1 MTTAEALV
9 PLGLALLLL
18 LVARRTALEAGAA
31 GLIAALGLVTFS
43 PAFLLSPAEI
53 GAALVRGVLV
63 SLVVAY
69 VLFFGLLLYHLN
81 AAGGGIARIEALLAE
96 MPGGASARAVVL
108 CLPLGAFFEAISG
121 FGTGVVMVAPLLRG
135 LGFRA
140 ERAALLSLLT
150 QNAVPWG
157 ALGVGVVLSAELA
170 NLPLEPMGLLV
181 AALTAPLF
189 AYFAAVGLVLAG
201 GWAALRR
208 EWPLWA
214 FLAVATGAALLGACW
229 LVGFEL
235 GMVVAGPV
243 VAGAAFVLMSLG
255 AGAAPSMSFRG
266 APGDEESRLSRVPPA
281 PDETATG
288 EIFRSARN
296 DMAERYADIR
306 ALVPYAFLV
315 ALLLVTRLVGPIRVW
330 LSTHL
335 VLGPVQLLY
344 SPGFTLLLACLATV
358 AVLRPPVKMALART
372 SRQWLRATAALVAF
386 VTLSELMLRSGMT
399 ERLALSAP
407 GLVGPAYLLVAA
419 WLAGLS
425 GFVTG
430 SNAAGAAM
438 MLPFQLRI
446 AEQVGLPRMLITALQ
461 NAAAGAGS
469 LAAPQR
475 VVLAAT
481 ILGIPREEGRLVRAA
496 LLVELGVMAIL
507 TLAAFA
513 ASAFSLPAS
522 P

>member
-1 MTTAEALV
+1 MLAPPFALT
-9 PLGLALLLL
+9 P
-18 LVARRTALEAGAA
+18 E
-31 GLIAALGLVTFS
+31 
-43 PAFLLSPAEI
+43 EI

-81 AAGGGIARIEALLAE
+81 AAGGGIARVEALLAGL
-96 MPGGASARAVVL
+96 PGDPSARAVVL

-170 NLPLEPMGLLV
+170 NVPLEPMGLLV
-181 AALTAPLF
+181 AGLTAPLF
-189 AYFAAVGLVLAG
+189 PYFAAIGLVLAG

-208 EWPLWA
+208 EWTLWA
-214 FLAVATGAALLGACW
+214 FLGAATGAALLGACW

-243 VAGAAFVLMSLG
+243 VAGLAFWLLWSR
-255 AGAAPSMSFRG
+255 ARTPGAA
-266 APGDEESRLSRVPPA
+266 RLDA
-281 PDETATG
+281 AT
-288 EIFRSARN
+288 R
-296 DMAERYADIR
+296 R
-306 ALVPYAFLV
+306 ALIPYAFLV
-315 ALLLVTRLVGPIRVW
+315 VLLLVTRLVPPLRLW

-344 SPGFTLLLACLATV
+344 SPGFTLLLACLATL
-358 AVLRPPVKMALART
+358 AILRPPVGAALGRT
-372 SRQWLRATAALVAF
+372 SRQWLRASAALVAF

-399 ERLALSAP
+399 ERLALTAA

-446 AEQVGLPRMLITALQ
+446 AEQVGLSRMLISALQ

-507 TLAAFA
+507 TLAALA
-513 ASAFSLPAS
+513 ASALSPPAS